1 MNEPAASPALL
12 ASLAGQTPLPHL
24 GVILAHGDDAAS
36 FLHNQFTQD
45 MLLLPVGQSRLAAWC
60 NAKGRMQASLLVIKA
75 APDRFWLVLRQD
87 LLPQTLRR
95 LSMFVLRA
103 KVKLSDAS
111 AQCDLL
117 GLLGSASPLG
127 AGAAPMQTQCTEG
140 GCTVALHPAHWGG
153 AVLARALRL
162 TPREGTPPASIDA
175 PALGLDDWTWAEVV
189 SGVPLIGAAV
199 FEAFVPQMLN
209 YESVGGVNFKKGC
222 YPGQEVVA
230 RSQFRGVLKRRMGL
244 FTSPAPLQ
252 AGDPVFSAEDPE
264 QACGTV
270 VLSAPRPGGGAF
282 EALVSATVSG
292 LAQGLHLSSAEGP
305 ALVAHPLPY
314 ALLEDI

>member
-1 MNEPAASPALL
+1 
-12 ASLAGQTPLPHL
+12 
-24 GVILAHGDDAAS
+24 
-36 FLHNQFTQD
+36 
-45 MLLLPVGQSRLAAWC
+45 
-60 NAKGRMQASLLVIKA
+60 
-75 APDRFWLVLRQD
+75 
-87 LLPQTLRR
+87 
-95 LSMFVLRA
+95 
-103 KVKLSDAS
+103 
-111 AQCDLL
+111 
-117 GLLGSASPLG
+117 
-127 AGAAPMQTQCTEG
+127 
-140 GCTVALHPAHWGG
+140 
-153 AVLARALRL
+153 
-162 TPREGTPPASIDA
+162 
-175 PALGLDDWTWAEVV
+175 
-189 SGVPLIGAAV
+189 
-199 FEAFVPQMLN
+199 VPQMLN